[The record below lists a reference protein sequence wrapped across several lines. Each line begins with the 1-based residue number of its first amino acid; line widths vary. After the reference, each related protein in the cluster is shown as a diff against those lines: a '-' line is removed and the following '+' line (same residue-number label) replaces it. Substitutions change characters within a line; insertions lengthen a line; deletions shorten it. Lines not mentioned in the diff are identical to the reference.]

1 MSEKPNIYHR
11 LQIAIDKSGA
21 ASKTGQAAR
30 EMGGFAY
37 HKIDDVVDHLRAI
50 LIDAGIALVP
60 SVESCDIAAMP
71 AGNKTCFHAKMFI
84 NVKLVNVDKPEE
96 FIEMRTVG
104 DGIDYGDK
112 STGKAFSYAMKN
124 ILLSVFQLRGQPDN
138 EGDNAEAPAQ
148 QGKVTQPTAA
158 QSAPPVSQP
167 PKTNGHKPSM
177 DERKAAPWAVP
188 DLSSYES
195 KCADWKKV
203 THHKRK
209 DKGSTT
215 PNPKPLGD
223 CSKNEIK
230 WWADNWC
237 LPWEPTRED
246 MHLRVALNIARKEL
260 AVEEASAPEPA
271 KEWPAPGDDPFV

>member
-1 MSEKPNIYHR
+1 MSAENKPNIYHR

-21 ASKTGQAAR
+21 AGKTGQAAR

-71 AGNKTCFHAKMFI
+71 AGNKTCFHAKTFI
-84 NVKLVNVDKPEE
+84 NVKLVNVDKPDE

-138 EGDNAEAPAQ
+138 EDDNAEAPAQ
-148 QGKVTQPTAA
+148 QGKVTQPPAS
-158 QSAPPVSQP
+158 QPAPPASQP
-167 PKTNGHKPSM
+167 PKQNGHKPSM
-177 DERKAAPWAVP
+177 EERKAAPWAVP
-188 DLSSYES
+188 DLSSKEQ
-195 KCADWKKV
+195 KVPDWKKIV
-203 THHKRK
+203 CFPRGQKH
-209 DKGSTT
+209 GG
-215 PNPKPLGD
+215 PAPLGQL
-223 CSKNEIK
+223 KKQELK
-230 WWADNWC
+230 WYCDNWTWGDQC
-237 LPWEPTRED
+237 EAKHVE
-246 MHLRVALNIARKEL
+246 LRVALNIARKEL
-260 AVEEASAPEPA
+260 AVEEASGPEPT